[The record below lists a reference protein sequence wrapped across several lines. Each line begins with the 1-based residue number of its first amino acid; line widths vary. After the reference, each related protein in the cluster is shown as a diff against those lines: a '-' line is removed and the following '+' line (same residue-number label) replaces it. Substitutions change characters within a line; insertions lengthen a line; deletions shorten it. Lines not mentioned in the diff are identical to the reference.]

1 MHIAFIL
8 PSLAGGGAER
18 SVLTLARGLID
29 RGHAVD
35 LILSSST
42 QVFYPKEVPEEV
54 RLFASRITSDK
65 FTKENAADVLARLVR
80 LCPRWRGNWPRLASA
95 LHWNP
100 LGAPAASRLYQ
111 ACAIASYMVDEKPD
125 CVLPVLQA
133 PHIATLL
140 ACHLVKE
147 SPPVI
152 PCFRNIIRFR
162 HPGYKRRY
170 RRLWESATHFTAVS
184 HGVADDVVA
193 EIGIPLEKITTI
205 YNPVFTPDL
214 PAKMK
219 EPPDHPW
226 FLDNGSPIILAAGRL
241 TEQKDYPTLLRAFS
255 RLSSQRPCRLII
267 LGTETSR
274 SKLGRLVQTFKLED
288 RVSQSKLEALVQ
300 TLKLE
305 DRVSFPGWTENPF
318 ALMSRA
324 SLFVLS
330 SRYEGLPGVLVQALA
345 CGCPCVSTDC
355 PAGPA
360 EILQN
365 GKLGPLVPVGN
376 EVSLAEAM
384 KRTLDQPP
392 DRRMLQQ
399 RAAFFSVERAVNAYE
414 QLILEVTR

>member
-8 PSLAGGGAER
+8 SSLAGGGAER
-18 SVLTLARGLID
+18 VVLTLARGLID
-29 RGHAVD
+29 RGHKVD
-35 LILSSST
+35 LVLSSST
-42 QVFYPKEVPEEV
+42 QILYPKEVPEEV
-54 RLFASRITSDK
+54 RLFAARITSDK

-80 LCPRWRGNWPRLASA
+80 LRPRWRGNWLRLASA

-100 LGAPAASRLYQ
+100 LGVPAGSRFYQ

-125 CVLPVLQA
+125 CILPVLPT

-147 SPPVI
+147 SPPII
-152 PCFRNIIRFR
+152 PCFRNVVRFR
-162 HPGYKRRY
+162 HPGYKRRL
-170 RRLWESATHFTAVS
+170 RCLWESATHFTAVS
-184 HGVADDVVA
+184 HGVADDVAA

-205 YNPVFTPDL
+205 YNPVLTPDL
-214 PAKMK
+214 HDKMK
-219 EPPDHPW
+219 ERPDHPW
-226 FLDNGSPIILAAGRL
+226 LLDNGSPIVLAVGRL

-267 LGTETSR
+267 LGIETSR
-274 SKLGRLVQTFKLED
+274 SRLGALVQTLKLED
-288 RVSQSKLEALVQ
+288 RVSRSKLEALVQ

-305 DRVSFPGWTENPF
+305 DRVSLPGWTENPF
-318 ALMSRA
+318 AFMSRA

-360 EILQN
+360 EILQD
-365 GKLGPLVPVGN
+365 GKLGPLVPVGD
-376 EVSLAEAM
+376 EVALAEAM
-384 KRTLDQPP
+384 GQTLDQPP
-392 DRRMLQQ
+392 DRQMLQQ
-399 RAAFFSVERAVNAYE
+399 RAAFFSVERAVDAYE